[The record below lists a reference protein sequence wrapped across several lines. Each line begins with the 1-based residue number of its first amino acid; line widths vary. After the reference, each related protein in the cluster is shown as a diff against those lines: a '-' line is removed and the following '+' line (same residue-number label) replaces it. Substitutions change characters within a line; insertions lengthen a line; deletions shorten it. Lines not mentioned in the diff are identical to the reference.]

1 MAEKRI
7 IELEVQDN
15 TKSLKAQLKEAQN
28 EVAALADKFGA
39 TSQQAVEAAKRA
51 AELKDQIGDAKALTD
66 AFNPDAKFK
75 SLSASLTG
83 VAGGFSAVTG
93 AMGLIGVESEDVQKA
108 MLKVQS
114 AMALSQGLQSLGEAR
129 DSFKQLGAVVKNVF
143 TNMTTAGK
151 AFAVTGIGLLV
162 TGIGLLIANADRLKE
177 TFGGVTEAQKD
188 LVEAQKAGAKAMADA
203 TMSVNEVDI
212 AFRQA
217 KEGVISKEQALK
229 VYNEKLGA
237 TLGTTDNYNLAE
249 KTFRDNTGKYIKA
262 VQARAIAQALA
273 SKAAEELA
281 KAETANLENQ
291 VGTVEGLVGMAET
304 YFTNGLGDM
313 SVYEDKAAQMQAEGV
328 ARAKKNAQERYNQLN
343 KLAEQYLTDALEIES
358 ELNTTKAKVEKA
370 STKKS
375 KTEAENKR
383 KAEQEATEKAHEK
396 SLEDLKKHNE
406 QLLNEEEA
414 NAEAIRR
421 AKMSAR
427 DLELSDIQDE
437 YFNKIETAKQL
448 GEEGNDLVIKLEK
461 EKEEKRKE
469 IIKKYDDL
477 EKAKREQQQQ
487 LMLDLEE
494 KSNNEFITRQELMI
508 SLLDEGL
515 NKEIAIRKLAYDQEQ
530 IDLQNKLDNQLISEE
545 QFQALSKKNYK
556 NYQEGITA
564 DTIAY
569 NQKQIEADKAKLE
582 QKQAIEQQGMD
593 LALQGVG
600 LLKQVFSKSKAV
612 QKGAVLVESAVG
624 IAKMI
629 QANQIANI
637 GALATPQ
644 AIASSGAAAA
654 PVIAMNNIST
664 GIGIAANIA
673 ATAKALKEIG
683 AGGSA
688 SAPSTA
694 GGGGGAA
701 GGGGG
706 AMQAPNFNVVGNN
719 GINQLAQLQQ
729 QPVKA
734 YVVGAEVTSQQAL
747 DRNRISTGQL

>member
-15 TKSLKAQLKEAQN
+15 TKSLKAQLREAQN

-39 TSQQAVEAAKRA
+39 TSQQAVEAARRA

-177 TFGGVTEAQKD
+177 TFGGVTEAQKN
-188 LVEAQKAGAKAMADA
+188 LVDAQKAGAKAMAEA
-203 TMSVNEVDI
+203 TTSVNEVDI

-249 KTFRDNTGKYIKA
+249 KTFRDNTAKYIKA
-262 VQARAIAQALA
+262 VQARATAQALA
-273 SKAAEELA
+273 SKAAEEFA
-281 KAETANLENQ
+281 KGQVAALEDQTSAAQNA
-291 VGTVEGLVGMAET
+291 GSLLELYVEGNLMNEEAAAEKRKKIQK
-304 YFTNGLGDM
+304 DA
-313 SVYEDKAAQMQAEGV
+313 VEEIQIK
-328 ARAKKNAQERYNQLN
+328 AKKSYDELN
-343 KLAEQYLTDALEIES
+343 KLSEKYLKEALELES
-358 ELNTTKAKVEKA
+358 ELNTTKDHVQKA
-370 STKKS
+370 SVKKS
-375 KTEAENKR
+375 NKNAEAERDAIK
-383 KAEQEATEKAHEK
+383 KAQEK
-396 SLEDLKKHNE
+396 SKEDLKKHNE

-427 DLELSDIQDE
+427 ELELSDIQDE

-448 GEEGNDLVIKLEK
+448 GEKGNDLVIKLEQ
-461 EKEEKRKE
+461 EKEEKRRE

-494 KSNNEFITRQELMI
+494 KSKNEFISRQELMI

-582 QKQAIEQQGMD
+582 QKQAIEQQAMD
-593 LALQGVG
+593 TALQGID
-600 LLKQVFSKSKAV
+600 LIKQVFGKSKAV
-612 QKGAVLVESAVG
+612 QKAAVVAESAIGVAKIVTSTQAANAAA
-624 IAKMI
+624 IAKYAAI
-629 QANQIANI
+629 PGGQALSAAEIAINR
-637 GALATPQ
+637 
-644 AIASSGAAAA
+644 
-654 PVIAMNNIST
+654 ISA
-664 GIGIAANIA
+664 GIGIAANVA

-694 GGGGGAA
+694 AGGGGAS

>member
-15 TKSLKAQLKEAQN
+15 TKSLKAQLREAQN

-39 TSQQAVEAAKRA
+39 TSQQAVEAARRA

-177 TFGGVTEAQKD
+177 TFGGVTEAQKN
-188 LVEAQKAGAKAMADA
+188 LVDAQKAGAMAMAEA
-203 TMSVNEVDI
+203 TTSVNEVDI
-212 AFRQA
+212 AFRKA

-229 VYNEKLGA
+229 VFNEKLGA

-249 KTFRDNTGKYIKA
+249 KTFRDNTEKYIKA
-262 VQARAIAQALA
+262 VQARATAQALA
-273 SKAAEELA
+273 SKAAEEFA
-281 KAETANLENQ
+281 KGQVAALEDQTSAAQNA
-291 VGTVEGLVGMAET
+291 GSLLELFVEGNLLNEEA
-304 YFTNGLGDM
+304 
-313 SVYEDKAAQMQAEGV
+313 AAQKREQIQKDAVEETQKK
-328 ARAKKNAQERYNQLN
+328 AKKSYDELN
-343 KLAEQYLTDALEIES
+343 KLSEKYLTEALKLES
-358 ELNTTKAKVEKA
+358 ELNTTKDHVQKA
-370 STKKS
+370 SVKKS
-375 KTEAENKR
+375 NKNAEAERDAIK
-383 KAEQEATEKAHEK
+383 KAHEK

-448 GEEGNDLVIKLEK
+448 GEKGNDLVIKLEQ
-461 EKEEKRKE
+461 EKEEKRRE

-494 KSNNEFITRQELMI
+494 KSKNEFISRQELMI